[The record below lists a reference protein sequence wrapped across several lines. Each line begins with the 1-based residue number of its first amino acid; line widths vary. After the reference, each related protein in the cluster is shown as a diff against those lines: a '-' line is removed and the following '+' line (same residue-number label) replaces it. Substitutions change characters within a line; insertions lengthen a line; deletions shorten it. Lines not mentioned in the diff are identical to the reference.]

1 VTRLVENNLERD
13 REMEALNAEIQHRRD
28 MERTHGPG
36 NHARDPYRDWSL
48 KKLRKRFNDL
58 RGTSG
63 TWGKRRRNVERF
75 GYDVKH
81 GAHVVRL
88 QRMGAEF
95 LRTGRFNVDRTGM
108 DARSS
113 SRPSSAVG
121 GRWSGYR
128 QRASASSRRRRAPW
142 RLLRFPSVRT
152 ATERRPCWLAC

>member
-1 VTRLVENNLERD
+1 
-13 REMEALNAEIQHRRD
+13 
-28 MERTHGPG
+28 MERAHGPG

-81 GAHVVRL
+81 GAHALRL

-95 LRTGRFNVDRTGM
+95 LRTGRFNVDRSGM
-108 DARSS
+108 DAEQLKAI
-113 SRPSSAVG
+113 SAVG
-121 GRWSGYR
+121 VRWSGYR
-128 QRASASSRRRRAPW
+128 QRASASSRRRRPPW
-142 RLLRFPSVRT
+142 RLL
-152 ATERRPCWLAC
+152 